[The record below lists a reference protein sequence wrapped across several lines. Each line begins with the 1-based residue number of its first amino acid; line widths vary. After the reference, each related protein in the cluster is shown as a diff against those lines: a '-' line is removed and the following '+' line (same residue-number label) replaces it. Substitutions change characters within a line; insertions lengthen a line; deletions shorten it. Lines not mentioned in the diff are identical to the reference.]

1 MARRTR
7 SSLRRDIGIL
17 GNFAFAYGDVAE
29 GIYFT
34 LGLVLVYANAA
45 ATYAYIFATVAYVLT
60 ALCYAEL
67 SSAYHQAGGA
77 FIFASRAF
85 GRNLAFLA
93 AWALLLDYLVTT
105 AISAVAAVGYV
116 GYFFP
121 VLSQVATVVTVLVV
135 VGLLGLNLVGIA
147 GSARF
152 SYILVLFD
160 LIGEAV
166 VLTIGF
172 LFAYHP
178 AINPPAHIGTAPSFP
193 NFLYAVTI
201 AMSSYLGIEVVSQSA
216 GETKH
221 AGTNIPRAVFLISI
235 AVVAA
240 TLAYSTLALGVIPY
254 QAMSNSS
261 TAINY
266 PVSFIASR
274 LPFGWVLGGLT
285 AILGISVLLV
295 AANAGIVGISRLT
308 YSMSE
313 GGVIPSVFGR
323 IHSKYRTP
331 YISIIVFAS
340 VAIAIVV
347 AFSAQLDVLAEMY
360 NFGALIAYMIVGL
373 SLISLRNKETN
384 LVRPFKTP
392 WSVRISGRSLDSN
405 GNRKQYEVP
414 ILAAGCFAAD
424 LIIWLLVVILHPV
437 GREVGTLWMV
447 LGLML
452 YYLYTRVRRSRG
464 PEKAVRA
471 FLGGGPSEA
480 GS

>member
-1 MARRTR
+1 MARRAR

-45 ATYAYIFATVAYVLT
+45 ATYAYIFATITYVLT

-77 FIFASRAF
+77 FTFANRAF
-85 GRNLAFLA
+85 GRNIAFLA

-121 VLSQVATVVTVLVV
+121 VLSQIATLVTVLVV
-135 VGLLGLNLVGIA
+135 VGLLALNLMGIA

-160 LIGEAV
+160 LIGVAI
-166 VLTIGF
+166 VLAIGF

-178 AINPPAHIGTAPSFP
+178 SLNPPASIGSAPSYP

-216 GETKH
+216 GETKN
-221 AGTNIPRAVFLISI
+221 AGKNIPRAVFLISI

-240 TLAYSTLALGVIPY
+240 TLAFSTLALGVVPY
-254 QAMSNSS
+254 QAMINNP

-266 PVSFIASR
+266 PVSFIASM
-274 LPFGWVLGGLT
+274 LPFGWILGGLT

-313 GGVIPSVFGR
+313 GGVIPEIFGR
-323 IHSKYRTP
+323 VHRRYRTP
-331 YISIIVFAS
+331 YISIIIFAS
-340 VAIAIVV
+340 IAIAIVV
-347 AFSAQLDVLAEMY
+347 AFSAQLGVLAEMY
-360 NFGALIAYMIVGL
+360 NFGALLAYMIVGL
-373 SLISLRNKETN
+373 SLISLRNKEAN

-392 WSVRISGRSLDSN
+392 WSVKISGRSLDSD

-414 ILAAGCFAAD
+414 ILAAGCFVAD

-437 GREVGTLWMV
+437 GREVGTLWIV

-464 PEKAVRA
+464 PEKAVRE
-471 FLGGGPSEA
+471 FLGSEPPVTA
-480 GS
+480 G